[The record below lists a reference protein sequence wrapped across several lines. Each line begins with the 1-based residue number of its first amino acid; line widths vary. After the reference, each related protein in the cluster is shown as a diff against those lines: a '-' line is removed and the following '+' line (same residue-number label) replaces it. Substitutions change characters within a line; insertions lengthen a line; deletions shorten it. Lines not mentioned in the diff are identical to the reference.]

1 MLFSSF
7 FLDIVKDDKYF
18 LKDLQK
24 KKKKKVDKLEIFSLH
39 ISLKLLKCSD
49 IIVIFIAE

>member
-7 FLDIVKDDKYF
+7 FSDIVKDDKYS
-18 LKDLQK
+18 LKNLLK
-24 KKKKKVDKLEIFSLH
+24 KYVDKLEILSLH

-49 IIVIFIAE
+49 TIVVFIAE

>member
-7 FLDIVKDDKYF
+7 FPDIVKDDKYF

-24 KKKKKVDKLEIFSLH
+24 KKVDKLEIFSSH